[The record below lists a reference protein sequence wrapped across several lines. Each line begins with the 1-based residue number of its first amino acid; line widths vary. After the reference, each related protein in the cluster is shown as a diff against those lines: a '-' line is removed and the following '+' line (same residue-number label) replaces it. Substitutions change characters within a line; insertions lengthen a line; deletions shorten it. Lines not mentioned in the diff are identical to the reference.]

1 MGDREAPRRGGG
13 VRENMFNY
21 TTYDE
26 TESIEFVEIA
36 PASELP
42 NGERLFVEIEGKS
55 IVIFNI
61 AEQFFAIADVC
72 THDDGPLGDGDLE
85 GYNIVCPR
93 HGAEFD
99 VRTGK
104 VMQMPAVVDVPAY
117 PVKVEDGMIQIGLP
131 KE

>member
-1 MGDREAPRRGGG
+1 
-13 VRENMFNY
+13 MFNY
-21 TTYDE
+21 IAADQSKVEYL
-26 TESIEFVEIA
+26 EIA

-42 NGERLFVEIEGKS
+42 NGERLFIEVEGRE

-61 AEQFFAIADVC
+61 ADQLFAIGDIC

-104 VMQMPAVVDVPAY
+104 VMQMPAVVDIPAY
-117 PVKVEDGMIQIGLP
+117 PVKIVDGMIQVGIP

>member
-1 MGDREAPRRGGG
+1 MISL
-13 VRENMFNY
+13 VSNMFNY
-21 TTYDE
+21 TALDE
-26 TESIEFVEIA
+26 SKVEFIEIA

-42 NGERLFVEIEGKS
+42 NGERLFVEVADRP

-61 AEQFFAIADVC
+61 AEQFFAIGDVC

-104 VMQMPAVVDVPAY
+104 VMQMPAVVDIPAY
-117 PVKVEDGMIQIGLP
+117 PVQVRDGNIFIGIP
-131 KE
+131 KD

>member
-1 MGDREAPRRGGG
+1 
-13 VRENMFNY
+13 MFNY
-21 TTYDE
+21 ASLDE
-26 TESIEFVEIA
+26 SKIEFVEIA

-42 NGERLFVEIEGKS
+42 NGERLFVEVADRPL
-55 IVIFNI
+55 VIFNI
-61 AEQFFAIADVC
+61 AGQYFAIGDVC
-72 THDDGPLGDGDLE
+72 THDDGPLGDGEIE
-85 GYNIVCPR
+85 GFNIVCPR

-117 PVKVEDGMIQIGLP
+117 PVRVVEGMIQVGIP

>member
-1 MGDREAPRRGGG
+1 
-13 VRENMFNY
+13 MFNY
-21 TTYDE
+21 TQH
-26 TESIEFVEIA
+26 TENIEFVDIA

-61 AEQFFAIADVC
+61 ADQFFAIGDVC

-104 VMQMPAVVDVPAY
+104 VMQMPAVVDIPAY
-117 PVKVEDGMIQIGLP
+117 PVKVEDGMIQVGMP
-131 KE
+131 RE

>member
-1 MGDREAPRRGGG
+1 
-13 VRENMFNY
+13 MFNY
-21 TTYDE
+21 TTFE
-26 TESIEFVEIA
+26 ESKIEFVDIA

-42 NGERLFVEIEGKS
+42 SGERLFLEIAGKA

-61 AEQFFAIADVC
+61 ADQLFAIGDVC
-72 THDDGPLGDGDLE
+72 THDDGPLGDGELE

-104 VMQMPAVVDVPAY
+104 VMQMPAVVDIPAY
-117 PVKVEDGMIQIGLP
+117 PVRVVDGMIQVGVP